1 MESYKK
7 QALKHGVY
15 EQNKEFTQSSGLQ
28 SLTLY
33 KENVESLLRTPYCG
47 GFQLL
52 SIQDYPGQG
61 VALVGW
67 LDSFYDNKG
76 IVTPKKVRNWCN
88 TTVPLMRVPSYIY
101 MSVDTLKVGIEV
113 FHFANKDIEDAR
125 IDWQLRN
132 DNGYVWDKGTFDH
145 YDIKNAEL
153 NKIGFLS
160 VPLNKIDR
168 SQKLVLEVSIRDT
181 EYKNNWNLWV
191 FTEQKDLK
199 DNSVKETT
207 SVTEAIDFLKAG

>member
-1 MESYKK
+1 M
-7 QALKHGVY
+7 KHGVY

-52 SIQDYPGQG
+52 SIQDFPGQG

-76 IVTPKKVRNWCN
+76 IVTPKRLEIGVIRQFRLCEY
-88 TTVPLMRVPSYIY
+88 PSYIY

-113 FHFANKDIEDAR
+113 FI
-125 IDWQLRN
+125 LP
-132 DNGYVWDKGTFDH
+132 
-145 YDIKNAEL
+145 IK
-153 NKIGFLS
+153 I
-160 VPLNKIDR
+160 
-168 SQKLVLEVSIRDT
+168 
-181 EYKNNWNLWV
+181 
-191 FTEQKDLK
+191 
-199 DNSVKETT
+199 
-207 SVTEAIDFLKAG
+207 